1 MLRNDPSPHVCELHI
16 HHSQFLQ
23 PTLSQ
28 RCTKIPL
35 GGAQPLLDLLLWS
48 ELVGVTA
55 LLLTAV
61 GGSRGKTGVALS
73 ADHLVAVVFGGEGLE
88 GGFDD
93 TASET
98 ENQVESRF
106 LYKLKKK
113 HIR

>member
-1 MLRNDPSPHVCELHI
+1 MLRNDHDLTCVNSTSITANFCN
-16 HHSQFLQ
+16 
-23 PTLSQ
+23 
-28 RCTKIPL
+28 PL
-35 GGAQPLLDLLLWS
+35 CRDAGRKYLDDAQPLLDLLLWS

-61 GGSRGKTGVALS
+61 GGSRGKAGVALS
-73 ADHLVAVVFGGEGLE
+73 ADHLFAVVFGGEGLE

-106 LYKLKKK
+106 L
-113 HIR
+113 